1 MREALAVQAFEEGL
15 KVVDIVDHPSEYA
28 MLQNNLGN
36 ALQYV
41 VVEPRIENNLRAL
54 DAYDE
59 ALKVRTRG
67 TTPLEYANTIA
78 NKANCLLNLA
88 DDPESPQLGN
98 PRNSAPARSS
108 TAEAQAIFM
117 ERGEVDKAA
126 HRRGGPA

>member
-1 MREALAVQAFEEGL
+1 
-15 KVVDIVDHPSEYA
+15 

-41 VVEPRIENNLRAL
+41 SSSHAIENNVRAL

-88 DDPESPQLGN
+88 DDPEQPATGQSAQLRRRRGSSTG
-98 PRNSAPARSS
+98 RRRRFSWSAARS
-108 TAEAQAIFM
+108 
-117 ERGEVDKAA
+117 
-126 HRRGGPA
+126 RRPPSSRKH